1 MPTTRAKL
9 EGNLFAIARQQQG
22 YFTAQQAIKAGYH
35 DSIHPYHVRQG
46 NWSRVERG
54 IYRLVKYP
62 SSLDSHYVPWSLWS
76 RNRKGIPQGV
86 FSHVTALSMY
96 DLSDVN
102 PAKVHMTVPPGF
114 RRHSKIP
121 KILVLHKGVLSPAD
135 TEEREG
141 YRVTRPVRAVRDLLR
156 EDATSTDIVRQAL
169 EEGFARGLITRKEIE
184 ALTAEFPS
192 EKYLFKGLIKKGGR

>member
-9 EGNLFAIARQQQG
+9 EGRLYAVAQQQQG

-46 NWSRVERG
+46 NWFREGRG

-62 SSLDSHYVPWSLWS
+62 LSLDSHYVPWSLWS
-76 RNRKGIPQGV
+76 RNKKGVPQGV

-96 DLSDVN
+96 DLSDAN
-102 PAKVHMTVPPGF
+102 PAKIHMTVPPGF

-121 KILVLHKGVLSPAD
+121 KILVLHKGILSPAD
-135 TEEREG
+135 LEEREG
-141 YRVTRPVRAVRDLLR
+141 YRVTRPIRTVYDLLR
-156 EDATSTDIVRQAL
+156 GGSTSTDIIRQAL

-184 ALTAEFPS
+184 VLPAEFPA
-192 EKYLFKGLIKKGGR
+192 EKYLFKGLIKKG